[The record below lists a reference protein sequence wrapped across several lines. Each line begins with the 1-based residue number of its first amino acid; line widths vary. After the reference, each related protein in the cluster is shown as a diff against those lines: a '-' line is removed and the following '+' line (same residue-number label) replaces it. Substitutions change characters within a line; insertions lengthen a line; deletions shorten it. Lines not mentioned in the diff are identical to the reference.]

1 MSMYY
6 RFAVLF
12 IVTFSCQ
19 QAFNQEQKD
28 LVTVIDITTLK
39 ETAIDKDVQLI
50 DIRTPEEYANGYIDD
65 AVNIPIANKSQFI
78 TDFSKLDKEKPVY
91 IYCYSGVRSHRAG
104 NLLKELGFK
113 EIYDFK
119 GGWKVWSS
127 Q

>member
-1 MSMYY
+1 MHY
-6 RFAVLF
+6 RLIALF
-12 IVTFSCQ
+12 IITLSCQ
-19 QAFNQEQKD
+19 QAFNQEQKEV
-28 LVTVIDITTLK
+28 VTVIDLTILK
-39 ETAIDKDVQLI
+39 ETVIDKDVQLI

-65 AVNIPIANKSQFI
+65 AANIPIADKATFI
-78 TDFSKLDKEKPVY
+78 TEFSKLDKEKPVY

>member
-1 MSMYY
+1 MHY
-6 RFAVLF
+6 RLIALF
-12 IVTFSCQ
+12 IITLSCQ
-19 QAFNQEQKD
+19 QAFNQEQKEV
-28 LVTVIDITTLK
+28 VTVIDLTILK
-39 ETAIDKDVQLI
+39 ETVIDKGVQLI

-65 AVNIPIANKSQFI
+65 AANIPIADKATFI
-78 TDFSKLDKEKPVY
+78 TEFSKLDKEKPVY

>member
-1 MSMYY
+1 MRKLS
-6 RFAVLF
+6 
-12 IVTFSCQ
+12 
-19 QAFNQEQKD
+19 NQKE
-28 LVTVIDITTLK
+28 TVIDK
-39 ETAIDKDVQLI
+39 GVQLI

-65 AVNIPIANKSQFI
+65 AANIPIADKATFI
-78 TDFSKLDKEKPVY
+78 TEFSKLDKEKPVY

>member
-1 MSMYY
+1 MLY
-6 RFAVLF
+6 RL
-12 IVTFSCQ
+12 TFLLLITLSCQ
-19 QAFNQEQKD
+19 QAFNQEQKEVVTIID
-28 LVTVIDITTLK
+28 IATFKETVIDK
-39 ETAIDKDVQLI
+39 EVQLI

-65 AVNIPIANKSQFI
+65 AVNIPIADKTQFI

-104 NLLKELGFK
+104 KLLKELGFTA
-113 EIYDFK
+113 IYDFK